1 MIIWIDGRVN
11 MISLFKKEDKGKKKT
26 ISESEKSEVAKEAY
40 KLGFEVGY
48 HKHSEIGWVSER
60 FSHLNKFASER
71 DLHEFVDAYYNRG
84 RDDGVKSKERDIHSG
99 LSKKGIVKEEECA
112 ETSHEQVISQIELEQ
127 AFEPGFKSVH
137 TTDEHNYS
145 PTQQPTMLDMPE
157 VTSVTKSIKRPTLV
171 DGFKPLKP
179 RR

>member
-1 MIIWIDGRVN
+1 MVN
-11 MISLFKKEDKGKKKT
+11 LFKKEDKGKKKT
-26 ISESEKSEVAKEAY
+26 ISESERSEIAKEAY

-60 FSHLNKFASER
+60 FSHLDKFASER
-71 DLHEFVDAYYNRG
+71 GLEEFVHVYYDRG

-99 LSKKGIVKEEECA
+99 LSKKGIKKEDERVELSK
-112 ETSHEQVISQIELEQ
+112 ERVVHEKPEPV
-127 AFEPGFKSVH
+127 FEPGFKA
-137 TTDEHNYS
+137 TRTIDDHNYS
-145 PTQQPTMLDMPE
+145 PTQQPTMTDIPQI
-157 VTSVTKSIKRPTLV
+157 TSVTKSINRPTLV

>member
-1 MIIWIDGRVN
+1 MVN
-11 MISLFKKEDKGKKKT
+11 LFKKEDKGKKKT
-26 ISESEKSEVAKEAY
+26 ISESERSEIAKEAY

-48 HKHSEIGWVSER
+48 HKHSELGWVTER
-60 FSHLNKFASER
+60 FSHLDKFASER
-71 DLHEFVDAYYNRG
+71 GLEEFVKAYYSRG
-84 RDDGVKSKERDIHSG
+84 RDDGVRSKERDIHSG
-99 LSKKGIVKEEECA
+99 LSKKGIKKQEERA
-112 ETSHEQVISQIELEQ
+112 EISHEQVFSQIEPEQ

-145 PTQQPTMLDMPE
+145 PTQQPTMIDIPQ

-171 DGFKPLKP
+171 DGFKSLKP

>member
-1 MIIWIDGRVN
+1 MV
-11 MISLFKKEDKGKKKT
+11 SLFKKEEKKKT
-26 ISESEKSEVAKEAY
+26 ISEFERSDVAKEAY

-60 FSHLNKFASER
+60 FSHLDTFASER
-71 DLHEFVDAYYNRG
+71 GLEKFVQPYYAKG

-99 LSKKGIVKEEECA
+99 LSKKGIEKEEK
-112 ETSHEQVISQIELEQ
+112 QVEFSKERVVQEKPEIV
-127 AFEPGFKSVH
+127 FEPGFKSNR
-137 TTDEHNYS
+137 TTDDHNYS
-145 PTQQPTMLDMPE
+145 PTKQPTMMDIPKI
-157 VTSVTKSIKRPTLV
+157 TSVTKSISRPTLV